1 MIIQSRY
8 LKFQIPYS
16 KIYERLN
23 AGNYKNI
30 IFHID
35 LPSISRGFY
44 NREVI
49 EYEIADY
56 IETQKMPTYFLLEA
70 QQFLSN
76 LYIKFKQ
83 YNPKFNIFYDN
94 GNCGQNNALYSGYKD
109 RSRDRSKVILEDLD
123 MELFSNI
130 KNYYYEQFEP
140 LFTIPGSSKVT
151 FLKEYEA
158 DFVPWILLRYNIWNC
173 QDPST
178 LNIILSVDKDLL
190 QCCQYENTYQVTN
203 RFIFNDNKTRKILQ
217 TEIWN
222 DINAIQY
229 VYPKFKVGLLT
240 SKYIP
245 LILSIKGDDS
255 DGIAGIP
262 KFGYSK
268 TVQLISDYNLPSE
281 LNELLQ
287 SKTLPLVIKQNIKK
301 IEQNYKMISFK
312 EQLKPSVF
320 ILVQISSA

>member
-178 LNIILSVDKDLL
+178 LNVILSVDKDLL
-190 QCCQYENTYQVTN
+190 QCCQYPNVIQVFTLFSKQN
-203 RFIFNDNKTRKILQ
+203 SSIQFN
-217 TEIWN
+217 
-222 DINAIQY
+222 
-229 VYPKFKVGLLT
+229 VYDDMTAVQQLYDKCERGTLT
-240 SKYIP
+240 SKYIAT
-245 LILSIKGDDS
+245 ILSLCGDKADK
-255 DGIAGIP
+255 IPGIP
-262 KFGYSK
+262 RVGEANACK
-268 TVQLISDYNLPSE
+268 LITNYNLPADLTTVQKFPDALKE
-281 LNELLQ
+281 HA
-287 SKTLPLVIKQNIKK
+287 K
-301 IEQNYKMISFK
+301 IIIRNYKLISFE
-312 EQLKPSVF
+312 EQLKRIPIPKLNA
-320 ILVQISSA
+320 ILNGFK